1 VRGAVV
7 TGRAERPFVV
17 PVAAL
22 RRRAGSTERVVLEG
36 VIEELAVT
44 GSEVPAGSVVRL
56 DAVLEAVSGGVLVR
70 GRVHASWRGACR
82 RCLEPVVGELAGEVD
97 ELCLDVPDEEHYEA
111 GREALD
117 LEPLVHDACILAL
130 PLAPLCAP
138 GCRGL
143 CVWCGANLNLG
154 PCGCGEQGPAGA
166 G

>member
-1 VRGAVV
+1 MRDATVAR
-7 TGRAERPFVV
+7 RAERPFVV

-22 RRRAGSTERVVLEG
+22 RRRVGSTERVVLEG

-44 GSEVPAGSVVRL
+44 GSEVPVGSPVRL
-56 DAVLEAVSGGVLVR
+56 EAVLEAVSGGVLVR
-70 GRVHASWRGACR
+70 GRVRGSWRGACR
-82 RCLEPVVGELAGEVD
+82 RCLEPVVGELTGDVD
-97 ELCLDVPDEEHYEA
+97 ELCLDIPDEEHYGV

-138 GCRGL
+138 SCQGL
-143 CVWCGANLNLG
+143 CAWCGANLNLG
-154 PCGCGEQGPAGA
+154 PCGCEEGRPGA